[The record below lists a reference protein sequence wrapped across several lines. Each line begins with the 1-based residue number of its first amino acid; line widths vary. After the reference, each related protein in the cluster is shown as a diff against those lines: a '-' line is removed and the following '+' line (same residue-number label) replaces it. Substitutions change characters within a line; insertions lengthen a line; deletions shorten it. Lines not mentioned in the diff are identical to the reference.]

1 MQRRQFLGA
10 AAVLSGIPV
19 SASDVAADGGSDD
32 ANEDDGDDE
41 PDYGRNTVVKTS
53 GGLEVWTEGNNETKF
68 QVSSHPE
75 GIGLKLSNQLGQMS
89 VLLLPE
95 DIEPLC
101 WELLDAKA
109 KTQPEEVEY
118 SREWIT
124 EDFRGGDTDKRRQ
137 DLFGRV
143 PRYEPHARCSL
154 VGTRSAGG
162 GRLRVRGSAIRVRR
176 A

>member
-10 AAVLSGIPV
+10 AAALSGMPV
-19 SASDVAADGGSDD
+19 SVSNVAADGGSDGT
-32 ANEDDGDDE
+32 NEENGDDE

-53 GGLEVWTEGNNETKF
+53 GGLEVWTEGNNETKV

-75 GIGLKLSNQLGQMS
+75 GIGLKLSNGMGQMS
-89 VLLLPE
+89 VLLLSE

-101 WELLDAKA
+101 RELLDAKA

-124 EDFRGGDTDKRRQ
+124 EDFRGGDD
-137 DLFGRV
+137 DD
-143 PRYEPHARCSL
+143 
-154 VGTRSAGG
+154 
-162 GRLRVRGSAIRVRR
+162 
-176 A
+176 

>member
-10 AAVLSGIPV
+10 AAALSGMPV
-19 SASDVAADGGSDD
+19 SVSNAAADGGSDD
-32 ANEDDGDDE
+32 TNEDDGNDE

-53 GGLEVWTEGNNETKF
+53 GGLEVWTEGNKETKV
-68 QVSSHPE
+68 QVSSYPE
-75 GIGLKLSNQLGQMS
+75 GIRLKLSNGMGKMR

-101 WELLDAKA
+101 RELLDAKA

-124 EDFRGGDTDKRRQ
+124 KDYRGGD
-137 DLFGRV
+137 
-143 PRYEPHARCSL
+143 ARE
-154 VGTRSAGG
+154 R
-162 GRLRVRGSAIRVRR
+162 
-176 A
+176 